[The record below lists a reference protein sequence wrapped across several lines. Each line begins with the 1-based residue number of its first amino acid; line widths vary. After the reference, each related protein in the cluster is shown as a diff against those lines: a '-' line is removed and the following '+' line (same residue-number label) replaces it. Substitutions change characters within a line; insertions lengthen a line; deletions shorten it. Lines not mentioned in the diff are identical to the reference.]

1 MDAAVGSCGKGR
13 EVLTGDPCEA
23 GVTVSASRR
32 EQGSPACARVGG
44 SRKSRAVSAPPS
56 WRGCLSAPRPFALAG
71 WLSQETEAGRQ
82 TGLQKLLVG
91 GVHAHPGLSEGLGRL
106 CRVLSPCSWPPLPM
120 LSKGWHRAC

>member
-44 SRKSRAVSAPPS
+44 SRKSRAVSAHTIVSP
-56 WRGCLSAPRPFALAG
+56 ALF
-71 WLSQETEAGRQ
+71 L
-82 TGLQKLLVG
+82 LQFIFINNN
-91 GVHAHPGLSEGLGRL
+91 ARS
-106 CRVLSPCSWPPLPM
+106 S
-120 LSKGWHRAC
+120 